1 MRQKLP
7 PTTPLRWVVIA
18 FCAAAVLLALRWG
31 LCFREPHFKYGDESV
46 YLEAAKNLVTLRSYR
61 LDHEGG
67 EGDKTSRGQSEWLG
81 SAIRLPPGLPF
92 SLALMGQIVP
102 LSPLT
107 AKLLNAT
114 VGWMAVLF
122 YALAAYWL
130 SQSRPIALAVM
141 LTIGL
146 HPPLLYLNTTNYP
159 NTFEA
164 FWLSAF
170 VLLLVY
176 VRRYRSEHRVSPRWG
191 LAEGC
196 VLGIGALYVP
206 TLLFLVPALALAQ
219 FTPPFRRWL
228 VYGFAL
234 GCGFVIPLLPWIA
247 RNAIA
252 ERAFIPFGVGAGK
265 EMYAGFNDQARANLW
280 QPTEQGGTYTFERPP
295 GLPARILSAADYRK
309 ADAVYQLTAIAWIKT
324 HPMAA
329 GRLWLAKAL
338 NFFRWDVG
346 AMHTVE
352 EGSRPLRIVLS
363 RATTIFV
370 FSIFLFGCL
379 LASTN
384 DRFWALFSGLAMIFL
399 ACGHAFLISRYRLRL
414 PFEPLLLF
422 VGLTYFGRRLTGAVG
437 PKTSCQEEATDRATT
452 DRRR

>member
-1 MRQKLP
+1 MQDNVNFQLSISMRDKP
-7 PTTPLRWVVIA
+7 RPTTPLLWPVI
-18 FCAAAVLLALRWG
+18 FLGAAAVLLVLRWG
-31 LCFREPHFKYGDESV
+31 LCFREPYFKYGDEGV
-46 YLEAAKNLVTLRSYR
+46 YLEAAKNLVIHHAYR

-67 EGDKTSRGQSEWLG
+67 QADETPRGPNDWVG

-92 SLALMGQIVP
+92 SLALMGQVVS
-102 LSPLT
+102 LSPLA

-130 SQSRPIALAVM
+130 SQSRPIALAIM

-159 NTFEA
+159 NTFEM
-164 FWLSAF
+164 FWLSTL

-176 VRRYRSEHRVSPRWG
+176 VRRYRPEHRVSPRWG

-196 VLGIGALYVP
+196 VLGIGALSVP

-252 ERAFIPFGVGAGK
+252 ERAFIPFGAGAGK

-280 QPTEQGGTYTFERPP
+280 QPTEQGGAYTFNYPP
-295 GLPARILSAADYRK
+295 GLPARIMSAADYRK
-309 ADAVYQLTAIAWIKT
+309 GDAIYRSAAIAWIKA

-329 GRLWLAKAL
+329 GRLWLLKAL

-352 EGSRPLRIVLS
+352 EGNRPLRIVLS

-384 DRFWALFSGLAMIFL
+384 DRFWALFGGFSMILL
-399 ACGHAFLISRYRLRL
+399 ACGHAFMISRYRLRL

-422 VGLTYFGRRLTGAVG
+422 VGLTYLGQRFFGA
-437 PKTSCQEEATDRATT
+437 